1 MFFPHSICSLFTYCC
16 NCCIDLTYWVSVTYQ
31 DEAKP
36 LNEINLFP
44 RLMFIHLYCCI
55 YNIAQ
60 VRTPLAREF
69 DAPSRLLRGT
79 YLVTSSC
86 FHPDAI
92 RQLYESTKRWMS
104 CQIDENIVIVL
115 ENYIRSLFTLLKNEN
130 TNTQAF
136 KAGVEPANRMTEDV
150 ILSVFQVMKDLNIF
164 LSRYKICI
172 DLLAPFQVAYDVAVI
187 KMSFGRIFRQFVKDT
202 RAGFKCV
209 IPLQTIVQFLKPYF
223 AGNDFRRSN
232 SKILYNLRYLV
243 HDDKPEQRQL
253 EELCRA
259 FMGPTITP
267 SNTSTPMIALHPR
280 PLSFTSITS
289 SVWDEE
295 DKENIVAII
304 PPETPTEITTE
315 YDPTELTNE
324 SNALGEA
331 SSSEIATEDQT
342 EFTNEYNA
350 LGEASLSLLSL
361 AGWSSTIHPSYE
373 DILAAAERCNTPNN
387 Y

>member
-1 MFFPHSICSLFTYCC
+1 MFFPSICSPFTHCY
-16 NCCIDLTYWVSVTYQ
+16 IDLTYWASVTYQ

-36 LNEINLFP
+36 LNVINLFQ

-60 VRTPLAREF
+60 VRTPLAQEF
-69 DAPSRLLRGT
+69 DAPSRFLRGT
-79 YLVTSSC
+79 YLVSSSC

-92 RQLYESTKRWMS
+92 TQLYECTKRWMS
-104 CQIDENIVIVL
+104 YQIDENIVIVL
-115 ENYIRSLFTLLKNEN
+115 EDYIRSLFRLLKNEN

-136 KAGVEPANRMTEDV
+136 KANVEPADRMTEDV
-150 ILSVFQVMKDLNIF
+150 ILSVFQAMKELNIF

-187 KMSFGRIFRQFVKDT
+187 KMCFGRMFRQFVKGT
-202 RAGFKCV
+202 RAGFYCRT
-209 IPLQTIVQFLKPYF
+209 PLPMIVEFLRTYF
-223 AGNDFRRSN
+223 AGNDFRRAN

-243 HDDKPEQRQL
+243 HDNKPAQRQL

-280 PLSFTSITS
+280 PLSFSSITS
-289 SVWDEE
+289 SVWNEE
-295 DKENIVAII
+295 DKENVVAII
-304 PPETPTEITTE
+304 LTETPTEIATE

-331 SSSEIATEDQT
+331 SSS
-342 EFTNEYNA
+342 
-350 LGEASLSLLSL
+350 LPSL

-373 DILAAAERCNTPNN
+373 DILAFVERCNTPNN
-387 Y
+387 